1 MSKKT
6 YWKDVRTSF
15 SESKGRVISIAS
27 LMALGS
33 FALVG
38 LKVTTPNMQE
48 TGQHFFAEHKTADL
62 AVISNYGL
70 AQSDQD
76 VLSSLK
82 NEATVE
88 YGYFK
93 DVVIKDSSTAFRIF
107 SKPKELSTYEIAE
120 GRLPENSSEIAI
132 SAAYQG
138 QYKIGDT
145 IEFTEKENANG
156 QTVLKRK
163 QFTITGFVNSSEILS
178 RINMG
183 RSTAGS
189 GELQGYAVVTEDTFD
204 SDVYMI
210 ARIAY
215 KNLRDLNPYSQ
226 SYTDKLYTAKQDV
239 KKLISTEP
247 EKRLTEIKQTA
258 QDKIDDGNKKIQDAQ
273 QALID
278 GKSQLNDAKE
288 KIADGEQQ
296 LQDGK
301 AQLADGQTQLEDA
314 GTQLADGKTKLED
327 SKSKLETAQEQLQT
341 GKDQIAEKEGQLQTA
356 ASQLQSAKEQLDLGQ
371 TQLQNVST
379 EIASKESELQAGK
392 IQLDTT
398 ASNLSSAKEQ
408 LDNTATTLEAQA
420 NQLAAERALLQT
432 IQDENQRKVK
442 EEELSQKETLLSQ
455 AQAQYQEKL
464 QQYTSGQIAYQ
475 QKLDEY
481 NQASQQLEGAKASLA
496 KKQTEMN
503 EKTSQYQA
511 GLTQFENGTAALDTA
526 KTTLAEKEALYQ
538 NGLADYQAGLAT
550 YNEKAAEYQTG
561 QTRLE
566 DARAILSQKEKELA
580 EAKETLAQKEKEYQ
594 EAKEKADP
602 EIESKR
608 NELKEAQARVD
619 SLSTPIYEV
628 LTRREVPGSEGYISY
643 QNNAS
648 VIQNVSNIFPVVLYF
663 IAALVTFVTMG
674 RFVEEERIKA
684 GTFKALGYQNR
695 NIISKFVIYGL
706 VTSMVGTLIGIIAG
720 HTLLPSI
727 IYHTYKAK
735 IVLAPMELHFYPVKS
750 LLAILLGLLSAV
762 LPAYLV
768 ATKELGEKPAQLLL
782 PKPPTAGSK
791 IFLEHITPLWKRMSF
806 TQKVTARNIFR
817 YKQRMLMTIFG
828 VCGSIALLFAGL
840 GIRNSIADL
849 NNRQFTDIIRYDM
862 IVAQNTNAS
871 QQENEELD
879 NLLKDSSIK
888 GNLQVHYETLY
899 KTAGRSKDNQEITT
913 LVIPNHEQNDF
924 SNYIQLKD
932 RTTGQALSLD
942 QDGIILS
949 EKIADLAGV
958 KVGDTLTVQDK
969 DGKDIQLTVSGI
981 AEMYMSHF
989 IFMNETTYEKAFGKV
1004 STNNAHLVTLNN
1016 HSDKEVEDMVTQFMD
1031 LSSVQGVVQN
1041 TTLKSQVETIVN
1053 SLNRVM
1059 GILIAVSVLLA
1070 IVVLFNLTNIN
1081 VAERIREL
1089 STIKVLGFYNKEVTM
1104 YIYRETIY
1112 LSIIGICVG
1121 FGLGFVLHSYMAN
1134 IIPPDTVMFNPAV
1147 SWMIYA
1153 IPTAIV
1159 VVILTTLGYIVNRW
1173 LKKVNMLEALKSVE

>member
-15 SESKGRVISIAS
+15 SDSKGRVISIAS

-48 TGQHFFAEHKTADL
+48 TGQHFFSEHKTADL

-76 VLSSLK
+76 VLASLK

-156 QTVLKRK
+156 QTVLKRQ

-189 GELQGYAVVTEDTFD
+189 GELQGYAVVTEDTFN

-215 KNLRDLNPYSQ
+215 NNLRDLNPYSQ

-239 KKLISTEP
+239 KKLISNEP

-258 QDKIDDGNKKIQDAQ
+258 QDKIDDGNKKIQDAE
-273 QALID
+273 QALRD

-301 AQLADGQTQLEDA
+301 SQLADGQTQLKNAE
-314 GTQLADGKTKLED
+314 TQLADGKTKLED
-327 SKSKLETAQEQLQT
+327 SRSKLETAQEQLQT
-341 GKDQIAEKEGQLQTA
+341 GKDQIAEKEEQLQTA
-356 ASQLQSAKEQLDLGQ
+356 KEQLELGQ
-371 TQLQNVST
+371 AQLQKAST
-379 EIASKESELQAGK
+379 EIANKESELQAGK
-392 IQLDTT
+392 TQLDTT
-398 ASNLSSAKEQ
+398 ASELSSAKEQ
-408 LDNTATTLEAQA
+408 LDSTATTLEAQA

-442 EEELSQKETLLSQ
+442 EEELSQKEALLSQ
-455 AQAQYQEKL
+455 AQSQYQEKL
-464 QQYTSGQIAYQ
+464 QQYTSGQAAYQ
-475 QKLDEY
+475 EKLDEY
-481 NQASQQLEGAKASLA
+481 NQASQQLEDAKASLA
-496 KKQTEMN
+496 TKQTEIN

-526 KTTLAEKEALYQ
+526 KATLAEKEALYQ
-538 NGLADYQAGLAT
+538 NGLAS
-550 YNEKAAEYQTG
+550 YNEKVAEYQTG
-561 QTRLE
+561 QARLE
-566 DARAILSQKEKELA
+566 NASAILTQKEKELA

-602 EIESKR
+602 EIENKR
-608 NELKEAQARVD
+608 KELKEAQARVD
-619 SLSTPIYEV
+619 SLSTPTYEV

-643 QNNAS
+643 ENNAS

-695 NIISKFVIYGL
+695 DIISKFVIYGL
-706 VTSMVGTLIGIIAG
+706 VTSMVGTLIGIVAG

-750 LLAILLGLLSAV
+750 LFAILLGLLSAV

-791 IFLEHITPLWKRMSF
+791 IFLERITPLWKRMSF

-888 GNLQVHYETLY
+888 EHLQVHYETLY

-913 LVIPNHEQNDF
+913 LVIPNNEQNDF
-924 SNYIQLKD
+924 SDYIQLKD

-949 EKIADLAGV
+949 EKIANLAGV

-989 IFMNETTYEKAFGKV
+989 IFMNEATYEKAFGKV
-1004 STNNAHLVTLNN
+1004 STNNAHLITLKN
-1016 HSDKEVEDMVTQFMD
+1016 HSNKEVEDMATQFMD

-1134 IIPPDTVMFNPAV
+1134 IIPPDAVMFNPAV

>member
-15 SESKGRVISIAS
+15 SDSKGRVISIAS

-88 YGYFK
+88 YAYFK

-107 SKPKELSTYEIAE
+107 SKPKELSTYEISE
-120 GRLPENSSEIAI
+120 GSLPENSGEIAI

-178 RINMG
+178 RVNMG

-215 KNLRDLNPYSQ
+215 NNLRDLNPYSQ

-239 KKLISTEP
+239 KKLISNEP

-301 AQLADGQTQLEDA
+301 NQLADGQTQLENA
-314 GTQLADGKTKLED
+314 ETQLTDGKTKLED

-341 GKDQIAEKEGQLQTA
+341 GKVQIAEKEGQLQTA
-356 ASQLQSAKEQLDLGQ
+356 SSQLQTAKEQLELGQ
-371 TQLQNVST
+371 TQLQKAST
-379 EIASKESELQAGK
+379 EIASKENELQAGK
-392 IQLDTT
+392 SKLDTT
-398 ASNLSSAKEQ
+398 ASQLSSAKEQ

-420 NQLAAERALLQT
+420 NQLASKRALLQT

-455 AQAQYQEKL
+455 AQSQYQEKL
-464 QQYTSGQIAYQ
+464 QQYTSGQVAYQ
-475 QKLDEY
+475 QKLDQY
-481 NQASQQLEGAKASLA
+481 NQARQELEVAKESLA

-538 NGLADYQAGLAT
+538 NSLADYQTGLAT
-550 YNEKAAEYQTG
+550 YNEKVAEYQTG

-566 DARAILSQKEKELA
+566 DARAILTQKEKELA

-594 EAKEKADP
+594 EAKEKAEP

-608 NELKEAQARVD
+608 KELEEAQARVD
-619 SLSTPIYEV
+619 SLSTPTYEV

-695 NIISKFVIYGL
+695 DIIRKFVIYGL
-706 VTSMVGTLIGIIAG
+706 VTSMVGTLVGIIAG

-791 IFLEHITPLWKRMSF
+791 ILLEHITPLWKRMSF

-817 YKQRMLMTIFG
+817 YKQRMFMTIFG

-862 IVAQNTNAS
+862 IVAQNTNAN

-879 NLLKDSSIK
+879 KILKDSSIK
-888 GNLQVHYETLY
+888 ENLQIHYEKLY
-899 KTAGRSKDNQEITT
+899 KTAGRNKDNQEITT

-924 SNYIQLKD
+924 SDYIQLKD
-932 RTTGQALSLD
+932 RTTAQALSLD

-949 EKIADLAGV
+949 EKIANLAGV

-989 IFMNETTYEKAFGKV
+989 IFMNEANYEKAFGKV
-1004 STNNAHLVTLNN
+1004 STNNAYLITLNN
-1016 HSDKEVEDMVTQFMD
+1016 HSNKEVEDMATQFMD

-1121 FGLGFVLHSYMAN
+1121 FGLGFLLHSYMAN
-1134 IIPPDTVMFNPAV
+1134 IIPPDAVMFNPAV

-1153 IPTAIV
+1153 IPAAIV
-1159 VVILTTLGYIVNRW
+1159 VVILTTIGYIVNRW

>member
-1 MSKKT
+1 MNKKT
-6 YWKDVRTSF
+6 YWKDVRKSF

-38 LKVTTPNMQE
+38 LKVTPPNMQE

-70 AQSDQD
+70 DKSDQD
-76 VLSSLK
+76 ILSSLK

-120 GRLPENSSEIAI
+120 GRLPEKIGEIAI

-138 QYKIGDT
+138 KYKIGDT

-163 QFTITGFVNSSEILS
+163 KFTITGFVNSSEILS
-178 RINMG
+178 RINLG

-189 GELQGYAVVTEDTFD
+189 GELQGYAVVTEDTFH

-226 SYTDKLYTAKQDV
+226 SYTDKLYTDKQDV
-239 KKLISTEP
+239 KKLIANEP
-247 EKRLTEIKQTA
+247 EKRLTEIKRTA
-258 QDKIDDGNKKIQDAQ
+258 QEKIDDGNKKIQDAQ

-278 GKSQLNDAKE
+278 GQSQLNNAKE
-288 KIADGEQQ
+288 KIAVGEQQ
-296 LQDGK
+296 LQNGKNQLVDGQS
-301 AQLADGQTQLEDA
+301 QLANAGSQLAEGKTQLEDSES
-314 GTQLADGKTKLED
+314 QLA
-327 SKSKLETAQEQLQT
+327 TAQEQLQA
-341 GKDQIAEKEGQLQTA
+341 GKAQIAEKEGQLQTA
-356 ASQLQSAKEQLDLGQ
+356 ASQLQSAKEQLELGQ
-371 TQLQNVST
+371 TKLQQAST
-379 EIASKESELQAGK
+379 EIAKKESELQAGK
-392 IQLDTT
+392 SQLDTT
-398 ASNLSSAKEQ
+398 ASELSSAKAQ
-408 LDNTATTLEAQA
+408 LDNTATSLEAQA

-432 IQDENQRKVK
+432 IQDENQRQAK
-442 EEELSQKETLLSQ
+442 EEELSQKEALLSQ

-464 QQYTSGQIAYQ
+464 QQYTSGQAAYQ
-475 QKLDEY
+475 QKLDAY
-481 NQASQQLEGAKASLA
+481 NQASQQLEVAKANLA
-496 KKQTEMN
+496 EKQTEIN
-503 EKTSQYQA
+503 DKTSQYQA
-511 GLTQFENGTAALDTA
+511 GLTQFENGTVALDTA
-526 KTTLAEKEALYQ
+526 KSTLAEKEALYQ
-538 NGLADYQAGLAT
+538 NGLADYQTGLST
-550 YNEKAAEYQTG
+550 YNAKVTEYQTG
-561 QTRLE
+561 QARLAE
-566 DARAILSQKEKELA
+566 ARATLTQKEQELA
-580 EAKETLAQKEKEYQ
+580 EAKATLAQKEKEYQ

-608 NELKEAQARVD
+608 KELKEAQARVD
-619 SLSTPIYEV
+619 ALSTPTYEV

-643 QNNAS
+643 ENNAS

-684 GTFKALGYQNR
+684 GTFKALGYQNKD
-695 NIISKFVIYGL
+695 IIRKFVIYGL
-706 VTSMVGTLIGIIAG
+706 VTSMVGTLVGIIAG

-727 IYHTYKAK
+727 IYHTYSAK

-791 IFLEHITPLWKRMSF
+791 IFLERITPLWKRMSF

-817 YKQRMLMTIFG
+817 YKQRMFMTIFG

-862 IVAQNTNAS
+862 IVAQNPNAS
-871 QQENEELD
+871 QKENEELD
-879 NLLKDSSIK
+879 KLLKDSSIK
-888 GNLQVHYETLY
+888 ENLPVHYETLY
-899 KTAGRSKDNQEITT
+899 KTAGRNKDNQEITT

-924 SNYIQLKD
+924 KDYIQLKN
-932 RTTGQALSLD
+932 RTSGQTLSLD
-942 QDGIILS
+942 HNGIILS
-949 EKIADLAGV
+949 EKMANLAGV

-989 IFMNETTYEKAFGKV
+989 IFMNEETYEKAFGKV
-1004 STNNAHLVTLNN
+1004 STNNAHLITLHN
-1016 HSDKEVEDMVTQFMD
+1016 HSAKEVEKMATQFMD

-1041 TTLKSQVETIVN
+1041 TTLKSQVQTIVN

-1112 LSIIGICVG
+1112 LSIIGICLG
-1121 FGLGFVLHSYMAN
+1121 FGLGFLLHSYMAN
-1134 IIPPDTVMFNPAV
+1134 IIPPDAVMFNPAV
-1147 SWMIYA
+1147 SWMVYA
-1153 IPTAIV
+1153 IPAAIV

>member
-1 MSKKT
+1 
-6 YWKDVRTSF
+6 
-15 SESKGRVISIAS
+15 
-27 LMALGS
+27 MALGS

-120 GRLPENSSEIAI
+120 GRLPENSGEIAI

-163 QFTITGFVNSSEILS
+163 QFTITGFINSSEILS

-215 KNLRDLNPYSQ
+215 NNLRDLNPYSQ

-239 KKLISTEP
+239 KKLISNEP
-247 EKRLTEIKQTA
+247 EKRLTEIKRTA

-341 GKDQIAEKEGQLQTA
+341 GKDQIAEKEGQLQTT

-371 TQLQNVST
+371 TQLQNAST
-379 EIASKESELQAGK
+379 EIATKESELQAGK
-392 IQLDTT
+392 TQLDIT
-398 ASNLSSAKEQ
+398 ASQLSSAKEQ

-464 QQYTSGQIAYQ
+464 QQYTSGQVAYQ

-481 NQASQQLEGAKASLA
+481 NQASLA
-496 KKQTEMN
+496 KN
-503 EKTSQYQA
+503 
-511 GLTQFENGTAALDTA
+511 
-526 KTTLAEKEALYQ
+526 
-538 NGLADYQAGLAT
+538 
-550 YNEKAAEYQTG
+550 
-561 QTRLE
+561 
-566 DARAILSQKEKELA
+566 
-580 EAKETLAQKEKEYQ
+580 
-594 EAKEKADP
+594 
-602 EIESKR
+602 
-608 NELKEAQARVD
+608 
-619 SLSTPIYEV
+619 
-628 LTRREVPGSEGYISY
+628 
-643 QNNAS
+643 
-648 VIQNVSNIFPVVLYF
+648 
-663 IAALVTFVTMG
+663 
-674 RFVEEERIKA
+674 
-684 GTFKALGYQNR
+684 
-695 NIISKFVIYGL
+695 
-706 VTSMVGTLIGIIAG
+706 
-720 HTLLPSI
+720 
-727 IYHTYKAK
+727 
-735 IVLAPMELHFYPVKS
+735 
-750 LLAILLGLLSAV
+750 
-762 LPAYLV
+762 
-768 ATKELGEKPAQLLL
+768 
-782 PKPPTAGSK
+782 
-791 IFLEHITPLWKRMSF
+791 
-806 TQKVTARNIFR
+806 
-817 YKQRMLMTIFG
+817 KQR
-828 VCGSIALLFAGL
+828 
-840 GIRNSIADL
+840 
-849 NNRQFTDIIRYDM
+849 
-862 IVAQNTNAS
+862 
-871 QQENEELD
+871 
-879 NLLKDSSIK
+879 
-888 GNLQVHYETLY
+888 
-899 KTAGRSKDNQEITT
+899 
-913 LVIPNHEQNDF
+913 
-924 SNYIQLKD
+924 
-932 RTTGQALSLD
+932 
-942 QDGIILS
+942 
-949 EKIADLAGV
+949 
-958 KVGDTLTVQDK
+958 
-969 DGKDIQLTVSGI
+969 
-981 AEMYMSHF
+981 
-989 IFMNETTYEKAFGKV
+989 
-1004 STNNAHLVTLNN
+1004 
-1016 HSDKEVEDMVTQFMD
+1016 
-1031 LSSVQGVVQN
+1031 
-1041 TTLKSQVETIVN
+1041 
-1053 SLNRVM
+1053 
-1059 GILIAVSVLLA
+1059 
-1070 IVVLFNLTNIN
+1070 
-1081 VAERIREL
+1081 
-1089 STIKVLGFYNKEVTM
+1089 
-1104 YIYRETIY
+1104 
-1112 LSIIGICVG
+1112 
-1121 FGLGFVLHSYMAN
+1121 
-1134 IIPPDTVMFNPAV
+1134 
-1147 SWMIYA
+1147 
-1153 IPTAIV
+1153 
-1159 VVILTTLGYIVNRW
+1159 
-1173 LKKVNMLEALKSVE
+1173 

>member
-239 KKLISTEP
+239 KKLISNEP

-341 GKDQIAEKEGQLQTA
+341 GKNQIAEKEGQLQTA

-464 QQYTSGQIAYQ
+464 QQYTSGQVAYQ

-526 KTTLAEKEALYQ
+526 KTTLAEKETLYQ

-619 SLSTPIYEV
+619 SLSTPTYEV

-695 NIISKFVIYGL
+695 DIISKFVIYGL
-706 VTSMVGTLIGIIAG
+706 ATSMVGTLIGIIAG

-791 IFLEHITPLWKRMSF
+791 IFLERITPLWKRMSF

-871 QQENEELD
+871 QQED

-888 GNLQVHYETLY
+888 ENLQVHYETLY

-924 SNYIQLKD
+924 SNYIQLKN

-949 EKIADLAGV
+949 EKIANLAGV

-1016 HSDKEVEDMVTQFMD
+1016 HSDKEVEDMATQFMD

>member
-132 SAAYQG
+132 SVAYQG

-239 KKLISTEP
+239 KKLISNEP

-301 AQLADGQTQLEDA
+301 AQLADVQTQLEDA

-341 GKDQIAEKEGQLQTA
+341 GKNQIAEKEGQLQTA

-464 QQYTSGQIAYQ
+464 QQYTSGQVAYQ

-526 KTTLAEKEALYQ
+526 KTTLAEKETLYQ

-619 SLSTPIYEV
+619 SLSTPTYEV

-695 NIISKFVIYGL
+695 DIISKFVIYGL
-706 VTSMVGTLIGIIAG
+706 ATSMVGTLIGIIAG

-791 IFLEHITPLWKRMSF
+791 IFLERITPLWKRMSF

-871 QQENEELD
+871 QQED

-888 GNLQVHYETLY
+888 ENLQVHYETLY

-949 EKIADLAGV
+949 EKIANLAGV

-1016 HSDKEVEDMVTQFMD
+1016 HSDKEVEDMATQFMD

>member
-204 SDVYMI
+204 SDIYMI

-239 KKLISTEP
+239 KKLISNEP

-341 GKDQIAEKEGQLQTA
+341 GKNQIAEKEGQLQTA

-464 QQYTSGQIAYQ
+464 QQYTSGQVAYQ

-526 KTTLAEKEALYQ
+526 KTTLAEKETLYQ

-619 SLSTPIYEV
+619 SLSTPTYEV

-695 NIISKFVIYGL
+695 DIISKFVIYGL
-706 VTSMVGTLIGIIAG
+706 ATSMVGTLIGIIAG

-791 IFLEHITPLWKRMSF
+791 IFLERITPLWKRMSF

-871 QQENEELD
+871 QQED

-888 GNLQVHYETLY
+888 ENLQVHYETLY

-949 EKIADLAGV
+949 EKIANLAGV

-1016 HSDKEVEDMVTQFMD
+1016 HSDKEVEDMATQFMD

>member
-239 KKLISTEP
+239 KKLISNEP

-341 GKDQIAEKEGQLQTA
+341 GKNQIAEKEGQLQTA

-464 QQYTSGQIAYQ
+464 QQYTSGQVAYQ

-526 KTTLAEKEALYQ
+526 KTTLAEKETLYQ

-619 SLSTPIYEV
+619 SLSTPTYEV

-695 NIISKFVIYGL
+695 DIISKFVIYGL
-706 VTSMVGTLIGIIAG
+706 ATSMVGTLIGIIAG

-791 IFLEHITPLWKRMSF
+791 IFLERITPLWKRMSF

-840 GIRNSIADL
+840 GIKNSIADL

-871 QQENEELD
+871 QQED

-888 GNLQVHYETLY
+888 ENLQVHYETLY

-949 EKIADLAGV
+949 EKIANLAGV

-1016 HSDKEVEDMVTQFMD
+1016 HSDKEVEDMATQFMD

-1081 VAERIREL
+1081 VVERIREL